1 MTAIDSFIARLD
13 AGDIIL
19 MDGGTE
25 INRRG
30 VPVDPN
36 TWSGAAM
43 LAHPDVIRDIHED
56 YLRAGADIIIT
67 NTFCTS
73 RAQLEPAGMGDR
85 TEEANKLAV
94 RVAREAIKNAAP
106 DREVIVAGSMSA
118 FSASDLNSGLSY
130 EVALAEFREQAQYL
144 AEAGVDVIVP
154 EMICRILDA
163 KAAVQAA
170 SETGLPVW
178 MGYSTLEHDGKP
190 VLGLP
195 GVVGN
200 ESIKEA
206 VEAVEAMGVSMFYT
220 MHSRP
225 QDTALAFREMKK
237 ATGLPVGAYAH
248 TIQGVRGP
256 RTWRR
261 PVGDEVY
268 DNVQLDDDTPDQIIK
283 HSLSND
289 SFLQYAREW
298 ADLGAQVIG
307 GCCGTTP
314 NHIRALKQ
322 GLPQK
327 LPA

>member
-1 MTAIDSFIARLD
+1 MTAMDSLQARLD

-19 MDGGTE
+19 MDGGTGTE
-25 INRRG
+25 IHRRG

-36 TWSGAAM
+36 TWSGSAT
-43 LAHPDVIRDIHED
+43 LTHPDVIRDIHED

-67 NTFCTS
+67 NTFSTS

-94 RVAREAIKNAAP
+94 QVAREAIEKVAP
-106 DREVIVAGSMSA
+106 DRDVVLAGSMSTFYPA
-118 FSASDLNSGLSY
+118 DPNMATSY
-130 EVALAEFREQAQYL
+130 EAALEDYREQARYL

-154 EMICRILDA
+154 EMISRIIDA
-163 KAAVQAA
+163 KATVQAA

-178 MGYSTLEHDGKP
+178 MGYSTLEHEGKQ

-195 GVVGN
+195 GMIGN

-206 VEAVEAMGVSMFYT
+206 LEAVEPMGVSMFYT

-225 QDTALAFREMKK
+225 QDTAPAFREMMK
-237 ATGLPVGAYAH
+237 ATRLPVGAYAH
-248 TIQGVRGP
+248 TI
-256 RTWRR
+256 
-261 PVGDEVY
+261 GDEVY
-268 DNVQLDDDTPDQIIK
+268 ENVDLDDDTPDQIVK

-289 SFLQYAREW
+289 AYLGFARQW

-314 NHIRALKQ
+314 DHIRALKQ